1 MEKIHKDV
9 SLSPNNNF
17 VSLFTFNPYNII
29 DQLYFI
35 VLKYYCYSNVTIL
48 QYTNVPVV
56 QCNVR
61 HRDIIYIFPREF
73 SQYIFFNNDRI
84 GV

>member
-9 SLSPNNNF
+9 SLSTNNNF

-61 HRDIIYIFPREF
+61 HRDIIYIFLREF